1 MITAIVTLF
10 TIIGIVSCL
19 LVANVI
25 FRIIVGLFT
34 IAGIIIVGLGLIA
47 NIFTI
52 PVWLTLVVITTI
64 IITLRSMKNETT

>member
-1 MITAIVTLF
+1 MITAIVALF
-10 TIIGIVSCL
+10 AIIGVVSCL
-19 LVANVI
+19 LVANII

-34 IAGIIIVGLGLIA
+34 IAGVIIVGLGLIA

-64 IITLRSMKNETT
+64 IITLRSMKNETA